1 MYTQKSEKRKRGRNK
16 EKKRDTMKET
26 NSLDSEKKKRMR
38 KRERKLGIDRWIV
51 RIGVRKSERQKE
63 GQC

>member
-26 NSLDSEKKKRMR
+26 NSLDSEKK
-38 KRERKLGIDRWIV
+38 RE
-51 RIGVRKSERQKE
+51 
-63 GQC
+63 